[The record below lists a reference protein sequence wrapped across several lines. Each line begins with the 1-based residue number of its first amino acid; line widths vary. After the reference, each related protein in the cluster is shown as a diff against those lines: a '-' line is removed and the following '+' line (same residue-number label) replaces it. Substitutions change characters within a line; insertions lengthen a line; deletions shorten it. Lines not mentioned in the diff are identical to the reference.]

1 MYIKQSK
8 SLLALLEAAL
18 VRIISFRPFC
28 TASTICCTLSKHSKY
43 IVEYC
48 YLSTWIEKQPPFSN
62 FMFQFLKLRSSACT
76 KTAAPTWFAAA
87 IWTLLLFWPTVARSG
102 RLNDVID
109 ERSLKL
115 ESFWKKAQIFLFKAA
130 CFNQTT
136 LKKTAKITQPHL
148 LSVILPFLKAF
159 VSRL

>member
-102 RLNDVID
+102 RLDDVID
-109 ERSLKL
+109 KRSFTFTTEILDWIQIQSIYTLRLSTEKFCYWNCEL
-115 ESFWKKAQIFLFKAA
+115 WRVLFSDSIYES
-130 CFNQTT
+130 T
-136 LKKTAKITQPHL
+136 
-148 LSVILPFLKAF
+148 
-159 VSRL
+159 